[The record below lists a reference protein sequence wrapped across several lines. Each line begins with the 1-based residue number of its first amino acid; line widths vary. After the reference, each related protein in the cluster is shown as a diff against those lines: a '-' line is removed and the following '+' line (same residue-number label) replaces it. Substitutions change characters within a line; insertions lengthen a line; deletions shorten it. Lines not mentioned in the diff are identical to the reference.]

1 MVTALKGA
9 LRGVYW
15 YKDDLRLF
23 FQTCELPPALIAKQG
38 WHDPQEYKVRIA
50 GRILDELV
58 AMGEEGVGPMRR
70 LIQALLDIR
79 SLDHLRH
86 LEDGAEKVS
95 AARKSIE
102 ALREIVYRHDETFRR
117 QQEEQAARKDALAE
131 ALRRKNDERER
142 LQGQFYEVVGNA
154 DHQQRGLLFE
164 KFLRDLFDAYDLNP
178 RGSFRITGEQIDGA
192 FEFETT
198 QYLMEAK
205 WQKEPVGTAP
215 LDSFSKKV
223 DRKLE
228 NTLGFFISLNGFAEE
243 GLTAFRGTRPAVI
256 LMDGEDL
263 AVVLQGLLDF
273 RDLLKRKVRY
283 ASQTGDPFLRARD
296 M

>member
-1 MVTALKGA
+1 M
-9 LRGVYW
+9 
-15 YKDDLRLF
+15 
-23 FQTCELPPALIAKQG
+23 
-38 WHDPQEYKVRIA
+38 
-50 GRILDELV
+50 
-58 AMGEEGVGPMRR
+58 
-70 LIQALLDIR
+70 
-79 SLDHLRH
+79 
-86 LEDGAEKVS
+86 S